1 MEVLTTPPEASAF
14 VPLAEHQSRTPSSFY
29 SGPPVLHYH
38 SQRCKVVIL
47 ERDLIATPALNGLR
61 GEPNSS
67 NGTAEATQAA
77 EESEGKEVAIDDVE
91 TWVTSE

>member
-1 MEVLTTPPEASAF
+1 MEPLQTAPETSAF
-14 VPLAEHQSRTPSSFY
+14 VPLAEHQSRTPSSFH

-47 ERDLIATPALNGLR
+47 ERDLLDTPTLNALR
-61 GEPNSS
+61 GESTA
-67 NGTAEATQAA
+67 NGDENAA
-77 EESEGKEVAIDDVE
+77 ADDEKEVAIEGVD